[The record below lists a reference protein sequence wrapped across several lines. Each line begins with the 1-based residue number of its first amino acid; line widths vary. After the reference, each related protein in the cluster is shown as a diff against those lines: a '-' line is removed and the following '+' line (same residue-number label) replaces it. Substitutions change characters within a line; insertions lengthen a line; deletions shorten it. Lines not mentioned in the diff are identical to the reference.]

1 MQGRKETEMNGDVA
15 MFVVGM
21 FLIMTITGMLQK

>member
-1 MQGRKETEMNGDVA
+1 MQGRKKKEMNGDVA